1 MKVALLQLSDIHIK
15 SENDF
20 IIKHQEDFYRSC
32 KALIN
37 ECTKLIVVITGD
49 IAFSGNEE
57 EYAVA
62 YNWLKQCESSWKRE
76 ASFLNSV
83 EYIVVPGNHDCDFSK
98 QTDVRKM
105 IISTVSKQDEI
116 GSEDIISTC
125 LSVQSNFWSFYSK
138 LRNENLNPSISW
150 TQEVKLKQ
158 DFSIIFN
165 CYNSASLSQLNERP
179 GELIIP
185 QNKFIERQN
194 IHPQDIV
201 VSLFHHNTAWLSPN
215 SPLNNKKT
223 FEEHI
228 FATSNI
234 VMCGHEHSEKNKKIS
249 SLLDYQELI
258 YLENSALQHEKIS
271 KYGLIILDT
280 DDKNLTRHQ
289 FEYSDKGFRSS
300 QESSMFTIRK
310 QQSGVMFTNAWAEKL
325 ETINIPLK
333 HIHKHTLQLSDIFV
347 FPDLE
352 PLSDISSEC
361 LQYID
366 SEDLLGNSIIERVSV
381 LEGEN
386 QAGKTSLLQMLC
398 ISWYKKGVYPIMVSG
413 KAIKHHN
420 ISGQLKSSYKDQYQY
435 REFSY
440 DQYMQLDRSKRI
452 ILIDDLDESTINNDY
467 KPKLLEWLLC
477 NFEKVIVTTNLQ
489 LNLHSV
495 LLHLNNTD
503 NLKHFR
509 ILSLGYHKRN
519 ALIEKWIR
527 LGQDVITLNEE
538 MLLSEVKQAYDN
550 ISVLLGQQLI
560 PSYPVFILSLLQG
573 LNQVFDNFDI
583 SKTSYAFCY
592 NSLIIASLL
601 KSGTVKEKINGV
613 LKFLS
618 EFAYYRYKQ
627 HTEKKYFDENNFRA
641 FYNDYKEDY
650 NAPYSAEALL
660 ENLCNADIIRCADS
674 GCYTFSYKY
683 IFYFL
688 VAQKIS
694 QLVNDN
700 QADGIVQELCMNLH
714 REREANILIFLV
726 YHNGTEKQME
736 DLLFASMLPFEDYKP
751 ITLDRDD
758 PLFKGINDIVDGIK
772 SEVMLQN
779 VDPRENRDIALK
791 KSDDMKRKFERKNP
805 QMRPS
810 EEDFEKNT
818 CLRDLNNTFKIIRIL
833 GQIVKNQM
841 ETLKKEQILK
851 LIEESYNVCF
861 RSISFFCTL
870 IEDSKEEIVQYI
882 LDKYKDKT
890 NIKESEIRT
899 RVQKLLHMLLYQQCL
914 KSFTNLSSAVGT
926 SNVPEIYDEIAKQI
940 GTPVAKIISFTI
952 NTYYNKMRINDL
964 EELLLEYENNPVAM
978 EIVKARVLN
987 YVYNNYVE
995 FSQLQKIG
1003 QLCHLKLI
1011 NNAEVMKN
1019 TKQSKRT
1026 SVQFK

>member
-116 GSEDIISTC
+116 GSEDIISIC

-467 KPKLLEWLLC
+467 KSKLLEWLLC

-489 LNLHSV
+489 LNLHGV

-870 IEDSKEEIVQYI
+870 IEESKEEIVQYI

-926 SNVPEIYDEIAKQI
+926 SNVPKIYDEIAKQI
-940 GTPVAKIISFTI
+940 GTPVAKIVSFTI

>member
-116 GSEDIISTC
+116 GSEDIISIC

-467 KPKLLEWLLC
+467 KSKLLEWLLC

-489 LNLHSV
+489 LNLHGV

-870 IEDSKEEIVQYI
+870 IEESKEEIVQYI

-940 GTPVAKIISFTI
+940 GTPVAKIVSFTI

>member
-49 IAFSGNEE
+49 IAFSGNEK

-105 IISTVSKQDEI
+105 LISTVSKQDEI

-300 QESSMFTIRK
+300 QESCMFTIRK

-489 LNLHSV
+489 LNLHGV

-1026 SVQFK
+1026 SAQFK

>member
-105 IISTVSKQDEI
+105 LISTVSKQDEI

-258 YLENSALQHEKIS
+258 YLENSALQHENIS

-361 LQYID
+361 PQYID

-489 LNLHSV
+489 LNLHGV

-641 FYNDYKEDY
+641 FYKDYKEDY

-1026 SVQFK
+1026 SAQFK

>member
-49 IAFSGNEE
+49 IAFSGNEK

-105 IISTVSKQDEI
+105 LISTVSKQDEI

-258 YLENSALQHEKIS
+258 YLENSALQHENIS

-300 QESSMFTIRK
+300 QESCMFTIRK

-489 LNLHSV
+489 LNLHGV

-1026 SVQFK
+1026 SAQFK